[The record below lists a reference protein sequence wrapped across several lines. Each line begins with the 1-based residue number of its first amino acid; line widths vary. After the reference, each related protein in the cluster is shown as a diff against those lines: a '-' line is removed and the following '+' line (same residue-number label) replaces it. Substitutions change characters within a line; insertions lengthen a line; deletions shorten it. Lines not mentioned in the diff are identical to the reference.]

1 MRQAM
6 RDARWLAASAA
17 LILGSAAFGK
27 NVEGVKVPETAT
39 VEGKDL
45 KLNGAG
51 VRVKNVLFV
60 GVNVYVAGLYLETPS
75 NDPEKIISGDGIRRV
90 SMTML
95 RDLDRKS
102 MVDSVREGFEKN
114 SRANMPVLK
123 ERLDRFLGEVKNDFK
138 KGDSFVI
145 NYVPGKGTFLS
156 GGGEKIVIEGK
167 DFADALFSLWL
178 GRQPVDE
185 NLKKALLGNG

>member
-6 RDARWLAASAA
+6 RDATWLAASAA
-17 LILGSAAFGK
+17 LVFGWAAFGK
-27 NVEGVKVPETAT
+27 DVEGVKVAETVT
-39 VEGKDL
+39 VEGKAL

-51 VRVKNVLFV
+51 VRVKTILFV

-75 NDPEKIISGDGIRRV
+75 NDPEKIISSDGIRRV

-102 MVDSVREGFEKN
+102 LVQAVREEFEKN
-114 SRANMPVLK
+114 SKADMPKLK
-123 ERLDRFLGEVKNDFK
+123 GRLDRFLGEVKNDFK

-145 NYVPGKGTFLS
+145 NYVPGQGTFLA

-178 GRQPVDE
+178 GRHPVDDD
-185 NLKKALLGNG
+185 LKKALLGKG

>member
-1 MRQAM
+1 MK
-6 RDARWLAASAA
+6 DATWLAASAA
-17 LILGSAAFGK
+17 LVLGFAAFGK
-27 NVEGVKVPETAT
+27 DVEGVKVAETAT
-39 VEGKDL
+39 VEGRNL

-51 VRVKNVLFV
+51 VRVKNILFV

-75 NDPEKIISGDGIRRV
+75 NDPDKIISSDGIRRV

-102 MVDSVREGFEKN
+102 MVDAVREGFEKN
-114 SRANMPVLK
+114 SKAEMPKLK
-123 ERLDRFLGEVKNDFK
+123 ERLDRFLGEMKNDFK

-145 NYVPGKGTFLS
+145 NYVPGKGTFIA
-156 GGGEKIVIEGK
+156 GGGERIVIEGK

-178 GRQPVDE
+178 GRHPVDD
-185 NLKKALLGNG
+185 NLKRAMLGKG

>member
-1 MRQAM
+1 M
-6 RDARWLAASAA
+6 RDASWLVVSAA
-17 LILGSAAFGK
+17 LIFGSAAFGK
-27 NVEGVKVPETAT
+27 DVEGVKVAETAT

-51 VRVKNVLFV
+51 VRVKNILFV
-60 GVNVYVAGLYLETPS
+60 GVSVYVAGLYLETPS
-75 NDPEKIISGDGIRRV
+75 NDPEKIISSDGIRRV

-95 RDLDRKS
+95 RDLDRQS

-114 SRANMPVLK
+114 SRANMSKLK

-145 NYVPGKGTFLS
+145 NYVPGKGTFLA

-178 GRQPVDE
+178 GRHPVDD
-185 NLKKALLGNG
+185 NLKRALLGQS